1 MARGPDG
8 GGGVMSVWWCGSG
21 GWEAGY
27 DVRRRWACLTVVAGV
42 SYAGEKGGGV
52 RTICV
57 IELVM
62 CSWL

>member
-1 MARGPDG
+1 
-8 GGGVMSVWWCGSG
+8 MSVWWCGSG

-42 SYAGEKGGGV
+42 SYAWEKGGG